1 VRDLRFLDDDDRM
14 KTTIG
19 LTKFDDDW
27 MKTTI
32 GLIEFALKAMILGT
46 CLTKRQMGC
55 GEELEEACNSRKDCF
70 SRTLLSLSQRKIAED
85 NGSRDLLS

>member
-1 VRDLRFLDDDDRM
+1 LERKTVRDLRFLDDDDRM

-19 LTKFDDDW
+19 LTKFYDDW

-46 CLTKRQMGC
+46 SLTKRQMGC
-55 GEELEEACNSRKDCF
+55 GEELEEACKQ
-70 SRTLLSLSQRKIAED
+70 SQR
-85 NGSRDLLS
+85 LLLKNLIIPLPVQDC